1 MLFFFFLGCS
11 ILAGLNGAPADSSD
25 TTEVVI
31 EVPKELPNR
40 PRIETSDF
48 SETMNA
54 CLLDAVRHLTF
65 PGDPE
70 GAAYRLRI
78 PFRFRPD

>member
-1 MLFFFFLGCS
+1 MASAKGSLAECYVNEQLFQDDAKGT
-11 ILAGLNGAPADSSD
+11 AV
-25 TTEVVI
+25 VVI